1 MKTFLLYLMLILGG
15 TAAVVAGT
23 VALGYDSLSAL
34 TGWDSKGTPELVFM
48 AICAV
53 SCLACSLKIWKI
65 HKRHGWY

>member
-1 MKTFLLYLMLILGG
+1 MKTILLYLVLILGG

-34 TGWDSKGTPELVFM
+34 TGWDSRGTPEIVFV

-53 SCLACSLKIWKI
+53 SSLACSVTIWKI
-65 HKRHGWY
+65 HKRLGWY

>member
-1 MKTFLLYLMLILGG
+1 MKTFLVYLVLIFGG

-34 TGWDSKGTPELVFM
+34 TGWDSRGTPELVFM

-53 SCLACSLKIWKI
+53 ICLACTVQIWKV
-65 HKRHGWY
+65 HKRYGWS